1 MTDRTEIP
9 AGEAECEI
17 LRPVHE
23 QIEAY
28 METLLGAGEDPVL
41 LEMESLAKK
50 HDFPVVG
57 RLVGNFFKFLA
68 RSIGARRVFEFGS
81 GFGFSAY
88 WFSLGMDGGELILT
102 DGSKTNISLARKYLS
117 RVERKCAF
125 QFHFAWSQDVF
136 RESEGDF
143 DLVYNDVDKGDYV
156 EVWELARE
164 RIRPGGYYIADNV
177 LWYGRVAAEKVEH
190 DIEPGWTEAI
200 KEHNA
205 LIFADPNFDAFI
217 NPTRDGVL
225 VARRK

>member
-1 MTDRTEIP
+1 MTDETAIP
-9 AGEAECEI
+9 ATEAET

-23 QIEAY
+23 KIETY
-28 METLLGAGEDPVL
+28 MESLISGDHDPVL
-41 LEMESLAKK
+41 LEMESLAKE

-68 RSIGARRVFEFGS
+68 KSIGARRIFEFGS

-88 WFSLGMDGGELILT
+88 WFSLGMNGGELILT
-102 DGSKTNISLARKYLS
+102 DGSKTNISRAQKYLA
-117 RVERKCAF
+117 RVERKCDF

-136 RESEGDF
+136 RAAEGDF
-143 DLVYNDVDKGDYV
+143 DIVYNDVDKADYL
-156 EVWELARE
+156 EVWEMSRE
-164 RIRPGGYYIADNV
+164 RIRPGGYYVADNV

-190 DIEPGWTEAI
+190 DIEPGWTETI

-205 LIFADPNFDAFI
+205 LIFADRDFDVFI
-217 NPTRDGVL
+217 NPSRDGVL